1 MSRCRNLFIGLLLL
15 CAAGADADTFVQQP
29 SRAFGYVIGDVLEQ
43 RIALQSNGNPVELAE
58 IPAVQRAGQWLER
71 LSSTLTNSDSGQ
83 HWLDLKYQVI
93 NAPSELT
100 TISLPA
106 LSLAVINGEPLI
118 VDEWPIIISPIV
130 PAVVAGSSELPPM
143 QPDRAPV
150 LADTSVATRR
160 LNYTVIALFVTILA
174 WSGWWY
180 WRHNTDA
187 RRLPFSRAF
196 RDMRKLG
203 FKQLDDNPQAW
214 FALHHAF
221 NGSAGRTINSGTIAE
236 LIQQQPWLKSLQS
249 RIEAFYAASAA
260 RFFEQ
265 ATEPQS
271 FALFEF
277 GKALYLAEK
286 RHSTGHR
293 PQARG

>member
-1 MSRCRNLFIGLLLL
+1 MSRYRNLFIGLSLL
-15 CAAGADADTFVQQP
+15 CAIAVDADTLVQQP

-43 RIALQSNGNPVELAE
+43 RIRLQSNGIPAQLTE
-58 IPAVQRAGQWLER
+58 IPDAQRTGQWLER
-71 LSSTLTNSDSGQ
+71 LSSTLTGDSGQ
-83 HWLDLKYQVI
+83 HWLELKYQII
-93 NAPSELT
+93 NAPSELV

-106 LSLAVINGEPLI
+106 LSLSVINGEPLI
-118 VDEWPIIISPIV
+118 IDAWPIIISPIV

-150 LADTSVATRR
+150 LPDTSAANRR
-160 LNYTVIALFVTILA
+160 LKYTLLALLVTLLT

-187 RRLPFSRAF
+187 SRLPFAGAMYE
-196 RDMRKLG
+196 MRKLG
-203 FKQLDDNPQAW
+203 IKQLEENPQAW
-214 FALHHAF
+214 FALHHAL
-221 NGSAGRTINSGTIAE
+221 NDSAGRTIYSGSISE
-236 LIQQQPWLKSLQS
+236 LIQRQPWLNSLQS
-249 RIEAFYAASAA
+249 RIEAFYAASAN

-265 ATEPQS
+265 ATEPLS
-271 FALFEF
+271 FSLFEF

-293 PQARG
+293 PQPRR